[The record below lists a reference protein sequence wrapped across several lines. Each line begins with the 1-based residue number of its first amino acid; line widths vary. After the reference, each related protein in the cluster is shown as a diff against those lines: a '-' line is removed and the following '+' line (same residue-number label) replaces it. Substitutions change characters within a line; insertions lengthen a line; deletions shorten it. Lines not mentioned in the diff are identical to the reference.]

1 MLPKLKILM
10 ALGFLTISTLCL
22 GQKDSIICLYNKQ
35 IRFFALEHNS
45 AQFLR
50 EDTAKKSQDIQI
62 YLKIIQLKDSQ
73 LVNYEQRVAS
83 NSLEIVALKNQKI
96 QDDKQYE
103 KSQKRLKF
111 FRNCTLILLGIVAI
125 ESSLIAIAK

>member
-1 MLPKLKILM
+1 M
-10 ALGFLTISTLCL
+10 
-22 GQKDSIICLYNKQ
+22 
-35 IRFFALEHNS
+35 
-45 AQFLR
+45 R